1 MGRRDIRLI
10 DTVLLTSCAPPSQ
23 CFVFSFVMQQSHS
36 REHEHPKPDF
46 ALIGDTHLFRTIKTV
61 VASTQLLTIVGMLAT
76 VGTSQNCHQKKRVL
90 SHRTVMNS
98 FPSEKTKKIGKSWG
112 SKIHFTKGNLRQN
125 ILICAKLSPK

>member
-1 MGRRDIRLI
+1 
-10 DTVLLTSCAPPSQ
+10 
-23 CFVFSFVMQQSHS
+23 MQQSHS